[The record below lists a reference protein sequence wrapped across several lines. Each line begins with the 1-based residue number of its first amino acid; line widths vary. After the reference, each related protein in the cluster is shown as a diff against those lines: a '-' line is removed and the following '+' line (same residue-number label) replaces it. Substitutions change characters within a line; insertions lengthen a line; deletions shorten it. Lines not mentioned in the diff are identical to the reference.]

1 MSRPDRPPRV
11 ASLVSMKDERGFT
24 LVELI
29 IVTTITPLIIG
40 AIAIGLVQ
48 IFSLQGSISNRLQN
62 SNDTQIINSTLSK
75 DVENSAQLTTN
86 PTSAAPAPCGVGTQL
101 LGLQWNSGA
110 VEVTYATVP
119 NGTTTSVNL
128 VRNLCVAGALSS
140 SEVLAFNV
148 SPSQVPPSV
157 TCLTIYTSCVN
168 STPGSPGTAST
179 GWLASSQVQEVTMNV
194 SETTTSSAV
203 PYHFAL
209 SAFPAQSLSTN
220 PAMLGGPTTVSQCG
234 FAVAGT
240 GTYAAGAP
248 QEHCFLDFSF
258 LNNATNFAAVTS
270 SSGIDVKEGAPNGYT
285 IGFHMQMTMES
296 SQQIVVGAPFW
307 TYPLAFM
314 GNNVGATLQP
324 FYTGVGCAG
333 ASAVD
338 ATGAATKSCIDP
350 AIYEQYNKAST
361 TYANY
366 GGTVVITLSNFT
378 LLSPAN
384 TPVSGYEVVSMDA
397 ETTDQGEYLTWHVA
411 SPGSPYLFHLIA
423 NSPTSPIGNACNNTN
438 FDTTTS
444 STNDLIGMNL
454 DTGLST
460 GTTVTCQ
467 VASSAN
473 AVRTGTPMLGIFPD
487 ASNPPTLSITMH
499 GTGLEGVGLALLVPN

>member
-1 MSRPDRPPRV
+1 MRSPDRPLRV
-11 ASLVSMKDERGFT
+11 ASLASTKDERGFT

-29 IVTTITPLIIG
+29 IVTTITPLIVG
-40 AIAIGLVQ
+40 AIAVGLMQ

-62 SNDTQIINSTLSK
+62 SNDTQVINSMLSR

-86 PTSAAPAPCGVGTQL
+86 PTSISPAPCGTGTQL

-110 VEVTYATVP
+110 DVVTYATVP
-119 NGTTTSVNL
+119 NGTTTTVNL

-140 SEVLAFNV
+140 SNILAFNI
-148 SPSQVPPSV
+148 STGQAPPSV
-157 TCLTIYTSCVN
+157 TCLTIYSSCV
-168 STPGSPGTAST
+168 SSSPSASGSAST
-179 GWLASSQVQEVTMNV
+179 GWVSSSQVQEVTFNV
-194 SETTTSSAV
+194 SEVNSTSSV
-203 PYHFAL
+203 PYSFSL
-209 SAFPAQSLSTN
+209 SAYPVQNLSTN
-220 PAMLGGPTTVSQCG
+220 PAILGGPTTVSQCG

-240 GTYAAGAP
+240 GTYASGAP
-248 QEHCFLDFSF
+248 QELCFLDFSF
-258 LNNATNFAAVTS
+258 LNNATDFATATS
-270 SSGIDVKEGAPNGYT
+270 PTGIDVKEGAPNGYT
-285 IGFHMQMTMES
+285 IGFHLQITMES
-296 SQQIVVGAPFW
+296 SEQRIAGAQFW
-307 TYPLAFM
+307 TWTNAFM
-314 GNNVGATLQP
+314 GNDVGTTKQP

-350 AIYEQYNKAST
+350 AIYQQSNPASS
-361 TYANY
+361 TYFNH
-366 GGTVVITLSNFT
+366 GGKVVITLSNFS
-378 LLSPAN
+378 LLSPAD

-397 ETTDQGEYLTWHVA
+397 ETTDAGEYLSWNVT
-411 SPGSPYLFHLIA
+411 SPSSPYLFHLIP

-460 GTTVTCQ
+460 GQTVTCQ
-467 VASSAN
+467 VASSAT

-487 ASNPPTLSITMH
+487 ASNPPTLTITMF